1 MELPKGYD
9 PSQTEGKWYQ
19 FWLDNNLFSPETTPD
34 RKEVFSIVIPPPN
47 VTGSLHQ
54 GHALSY
60 TIEDVLVRWKRM
72 SGYKTLWLPGKDH
85 AGIATQNVV
94 EKELSKEGADR
105 HQIGRE
111 AFEKKV
117 WEWVNTYSQRI
128 VDQLKAFG
136 CSVDW
141 SRDRFTLDEG
151 LCRAVREV
159 FVSLYE
165 EGLIYRG
172 EYLVNWCPRCHTALS
187 DLEVDHEPRASF
199 FWEIHYPIVDNP
211 KEHVTVATT
220 RPETMLGDTAIA
232 VHPEDDRYKHLIG
245 KTVLLPLLDRPIPVI
260 ADPYVDRA
268 FGTGCLKITPGHD
281 PNDFEIGKRHSLPIV
296 SVMAHD
302 GTMNEHAG
310 PYKGLDRFECRERV
324 VQDLQA
330 KGLLGKI
337 EPHTLSVGLCQ
348 RCSTIVEPMMS
359 TQWFMKMASL
369 AKPAIDVVKRGEIE
383 ILPKSWEKIY
393 FNWMENIRDWCIS
406 RQLWWG
412 HRIPAWYCD
421 ECHEIIVSRTDVAKC
436 PECQSTSL
444 TQDPDVLDTWFSS
457 ALWPFSTLGWPDKTK
472 DLKEFYPTTVM
483 ETGYDIIFFWVARM
497 IMMGLKFTGKV
508 PFKHVYLHGMVRDE
522 KGQKMSKSKGN
533 VIDPLDSIKEYG
545 ADALR
550 FTLASLGG
558 PGRDLKLSNE
568 RIQGY
573 RFFLNKIWNAAR
585 FLHMNLEGF
594 SVPPEAPTGGSLAD
608 RWIRSRFQQVAN
620 ETHSALSEFRLND
633 AADRLYHFVW
643 HEFCDWYV
651 ECSKL
656 TLQGNAHLRRHLET
670 PSPICSLYQ

>member
-47 VTGSLHQ
+47 VTGLLHQ

-220 RPETMLGDTAIA
+220 RHETMLGDTAIA
-232 VHPEDDRYKHLIG
+232 VHPE
-245 KTVLLPLLDRPIPVI
+245 
-260 ADPYVDRA
+260 
-268 FGTGCLKITPGHD
+268 
-281 PNDFEIGKRHSLPIV
+281 
-296 SVMAHD
+296 
-302 GTMNEHAG
+302 
-310 PYKGLDRFECRERV
+310 
-324 VQDLQA
+324 
-330 KGLLGKI
+330 
-337 EPHTLSVGLCQ
+337 
-348 RCSTIVEPMMS
+348 
-359 TQWFMKMASL
+359 
-369 AKPAIDVVKRGEIE
+369 
-383 ILPKSWEKIY
+383 
-393 FNWMENIRDWCIS
+393 
-406 RQLWWG
+406 
-412 HRIPAWYCD
+412 
-421 ECHEIIVSRTDVAKC
+421 
-436 PECQSTSL
+436 
-444 TQDPDVLDTWFSS
+444 
-457 ALWPFSTLGWPDKTK
+457 
-472 DLKEFYPTTVM
+472 
-483 ETGYDIIFFWVARM
+483 
-497 IMMGLKFTGKV
+497 
-508 PFKHVYLHGMVRDE
+508 
-522 KGQKMSKSKGN
+522 
-533 VIDPLDSIKEYG
+533 
-545 ADALR
+545 
-550 FTLASLGG
+550 
-558 PGRDLKLSNE
+558 
-568 RIQGY
+568 
-573 RFFLNKIWNAAR
+573 
-585 FLHMNLEGF
+585 
-594 SVPPEAPTGGSLAD
+594 
-608 RWIRSRFQQVAN
+608 
-620 ETHSALSEFRLND
+620 
-633 AADRLYHFVW
+633 
-643 HEFCDWYV
+643 
-651 ECSKL
+651 
-656 TLQGNAHLRRHLET
+656 
-670 PSPICSLYQ
+670 